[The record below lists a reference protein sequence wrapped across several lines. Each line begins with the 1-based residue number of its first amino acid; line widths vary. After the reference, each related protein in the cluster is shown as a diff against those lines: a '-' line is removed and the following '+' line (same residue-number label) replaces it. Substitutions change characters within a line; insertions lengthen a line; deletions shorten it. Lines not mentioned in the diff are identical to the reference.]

1 MTGAD
6 ETGRR
11 SSRAPAG
18 LERLFAS
25 RPGAPESHELSSRSA
40 SVGVEYLAAMVH
52 VPTFDVDTHTGRV
65 SARELVRRVQGRAL
79 VDARGIG

>member
-11 SSRAPAG
+11 ASKAPAG
-18 LERLFAS
+18 LEQLFAS
-25 RPGAPESHELSSRSA
+25 RPGAPASHELSSRFA
-40 SVGVEYLAAMVH
+40 SVGVEYLAAMAL
-52 VPTFDVDTHTGRV
+52 VPTLDVDTHTGRV
-65 SARELVRRVQGRAL
+65 WARGLVRRVQGRAL

>member
-6 ETGRR
+6 EPGRR
-11 SSRAPAG
+11 ASKAPAG
-18 LERLFAS
+18 LERLSAS
-25 RPGAPESHELSSRSA
+25 RPGAPASHELSCRFA
-40 SVGVEYLAAMVH
+40 SVGVEYLAAMVP

>member
-11 SSRAPAG
+11 ASRAPAG
-18 LERLFAS
+18 PERLFAS
-25 RPGAPESHELSSRSA
+25 RPGAPASHELSCRFA
-40 SVGVEYLAAMVH
+40 SVRVEYLAAMAL
-52 VPTFDVDTHTGRV
+52 VPTFDVDPHTGRV
-65 SARELVRRVQGRAL
+65 GARALVRRLQGRAL